1 MLSIRIYLVIFL
13 ITVNGAVNANNELK
27 DTSDFILL
35 KNIKVFV
42 DSTNEFTSKDYNKMD
57 FEKSELDVPNLQAQD
72 ASFWFKFSIESNT
85 ISSNQLL
92 MIDNPVLSQLTLFR
106 FNDNSIS
113 DSSYLSNNMS
123 FNSRK
128 YFSQSFVFDVSLNK
142 GKNDFL
148 LKVTS
153 GNQVLLP
160 IKIMTKEFF
169 YKEQSIKDVVFG
181 LYFGIILVMI
191 LYNLILFFS
200 VRDSSYLYYVLY
212 ILFVGLTQAIFNGYA
227 FRFLWPNNIWFS
239 QHGLTIFGALSGIG
253 MAFFVIDFL
262 KLKKNNK
269 IITGIYY
276 FICFIY
282 FIAILLNISNKFHLS
297 YSLTDFCAG
306 IITFFTFFV
315 AIKIYTTGD
324 RSAKFFLIAWSV
336 FLMGVFVFVLRN
348 FGVYLIIISLII
360 PCRLVPQ
367 LRSYCYHWLLQIVLI
382 FSKKKKKCPKKRIR
396 SVTREPISN

>member
-191 LYNLILFFS
+191 LYNLILFF
-200 VRDSSYLYYVLY
+200 L
-212 ILFVGLTQAIFNGYA
+212 
-227 FRFLWPNNIWFS
+227 
-239 QHGLTIFGALSGIG
+239 
-253 MAFFVIDFL
+253 
-262 KLKKNNK
+262 
-269 IITGIYY
+269 
-276 FICFIY
+276 
-282 FIAILLNISNKFHLS
+282 
-297 YSLTDFCAG
+297 
-306 IITFFTFFV
+306 
-315 AIKIYTTGD
+315 
-324 RSAKFFLIAWSV
+324 
-336 FLMGVFVFVLRN
+336 
-348 FGVYLIIISLII
+348 
-360 PCRLVPQ
+360 
-367 LRSYCYHWLLQIVLI
+367 
-382 FSKKKKKCPKKRIR
+382 
-396 SVTREPISN
+396 